1 MRHSSWPKKY
11 RRVWQRT
18 GARPGVIL
26 LEISRT
32 AQQEGPET
40 LADSGT
46 IGDRIDGRI
55 AGDELPNV
63 SSPARCTPESMR
75 FCWARRTSTPHLMV
89 WFPVCLA
96 QLLTRKVKK
105 LGFNARALCLVE
117 SR

>member
-55 AGDELPNV
+55 AGDRTAERQLTGSVYARINALLLGAPHVHTPLDGMVPGLFGPIVNPVRSKNLP
-63 SSPARCTPESMR
+63 STLGR
-75 FCWARRTSTPHLMV
+75 FV
-89 WFPVCLA
+89 
-96 QLLTRKVKK
+96 
-105 LGFNARALCLVE
+105 
-117 SR
+117 